1 MNSTSVFKPSV
12 TEKQKFMART
22 YMWMGFALIL
32 SSLAAF
38 FTAGYVS
45 QLFESQQVQAANTL
59 FMIIK
64 VCGIAELVLVF
75 VLSLSLK
82 KISYAGAAF
91 MFIVY
96 SMINGITLS
105 SIFFL
110 FDVTSIAFCFGGAA
124 IMFIFMSIY
133 GMVTKQSLAKAGHYL
148 MMAVVGIII
157 VSLINFLMR
166 SSTLDWLISI
176 VTVVVFTG
184 LTAYDSQKILITSQ
198 RANSSE
204 AYKKISI
211 IGALELYLDFINIFL
226 SLLRLFGRKK

>member
-1 MNSTSVFKPSV
+1 
-12 TEKQKFMART
+12 
-22 YMWMGFALIL
+22 
-32 SSLAAF
+32 
-38 FTAGYVS
+38 
-45 QLFESQQVQAANTL
+45 
-59 FMIIK
+59 
-64 VCGIAELVLVF
+64 
-75 VLSLSLK
+75 
-82 KISYAGAAF
+82 
-91 MFIVY
+91 
-96 SMINGITLS
+96 
-105 SIFFL
+105 
-110 FDVTSIAFCFGGAA
+110 
-124 IMFIFMSIY
+124 
-133 GMVTKQSLAKAGHYL
+133 

-184 LTAYDSQKILITSQ
+184 LTAYDSQKILITAQ